1 MFNSNHR
8 SGKRSFGAKDDP
20 FKTLPLNSCLK
31 GSKKYQTPY
40 KSITTN
46 ATRKA
51 TMSLYS
57 FTSKKKGSES
67 KNKCTSKSYFLGEKI
82 KEKKRSAS
90 SGCKLVKDKAKGKRK
105 QSKEKKRS
113 FSANV

>member
-1 MFNSNHR
+1 MFNSNQR

-67 KNKCTSKSYFLGEKI
+67 KNKSTSKSYFLASEKI

-90 SGCKLVKDKAKGKRK
+90 SGCKLVK
-105 QSKEKKRS
+105 
-113 FSANV
+113 N